1 MNIVLVHPEIP
12 PNTGNVSRLCVST
25 GAALHLVKPMGFD
38 ISDRHLKRAG
48 LDYWEH
54 LDLTL
59 HDHSDALLKA
69 IGDDPMYLATTRAT
83 VPHTQVEYTDRD
95 WLIFGSETKGLPS
108 DMVARFADRGIRIPM
123 WGPSRCLNL
132 SNAVAVVAFE
142 ALRQLR
148 RDDFYPTPA

>member
-1 MNIVLVHPEIP
+1 MNIVLVQPEIP

-38 ISDRHLKRAG
+38 ITDRHLKRAG

-54 LDLTL
+54 LDLTVHNGL
-59 HDHSDALLKA
+59 DDLLKA
-69 IGDDPMYLATTRAT
+69 IGDDPLYLATTRAT
-83 VPHTQVEYTDRD
+83 VPHTRIDYTDRD
-95 WLIFGSETKGLPS
+95 WLIFGSETRGLPP
-108 DMVARFADRGIRIPM
+108 DFVARFADRGIRIPM

-148 RDDFYPTPA
+148 RDDFYPAP